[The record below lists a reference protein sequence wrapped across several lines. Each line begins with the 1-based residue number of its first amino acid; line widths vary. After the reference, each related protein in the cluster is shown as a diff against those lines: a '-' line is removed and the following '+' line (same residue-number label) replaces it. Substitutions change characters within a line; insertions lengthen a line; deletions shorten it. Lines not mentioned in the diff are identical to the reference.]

1 MPAFANVRTGTP
13 AMRQLSKETPLSR
26 ENCLMTER
34 NRASS
39 SRNLS
44 SSVKLFS
51 CFSRSAFSW
60 MRRTFSTP
68 VEDAITFVSSEIR
81 FFRSSESGL
90 CAPRPLYLCVSSAF
104 MYASTHRERS
114 RPSAMAFLFSS
125 DIPLTSRR
133 LPSAKSDSLI
143 YIFSG
148 HGRRAFH
155 IDSNKGRA
163 MGQRE
168 FRRGANLAPSN
179 NEYCPTQLPERN
191 SP

>member
-1 MPAFANVRTGTP
+1 
-13 AMRQLSKETPLSR
+13 
-26 ENCLMTER
+26 
-34 NRASS
+34 
-39 SRNLS
+39 
-44 SSVKLFS
+44 
-51 CFSRSAFSW
+51 
-60 MRRTFSTP
+60 
-68 VEDAITFVSSEIR
+68 
-81 FFRSSESGL
+81 
-90 CAPRPLYLCVSSAF
+90 